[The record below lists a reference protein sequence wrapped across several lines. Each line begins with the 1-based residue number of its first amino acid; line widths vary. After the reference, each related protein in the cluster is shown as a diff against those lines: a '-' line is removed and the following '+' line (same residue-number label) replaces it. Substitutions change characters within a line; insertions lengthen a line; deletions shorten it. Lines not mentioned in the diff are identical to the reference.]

1 MTVLAPIALAKPD
14 LLVRGV
20 SDGRRL
26 GLQFGPAVD
35 DASKRVK
42 PTGAA
47 WFAPRR
53 LWVVRHAEPTQA
65 AVWIRRLFAD
75 KAASLDLDGVE
86 RTLRAGTASIEAD
99 FFTQLL
105 DVQVFPL
112 ANGGGTAVSFL
123 YDLPMVDAMRALGG
137 RFHKFAAAWE
147 LNRPREQILRVLL
160 DVAGVTPEFVFVHE
174 RPVVLEQL
182 AASAKSEAP
191 ITVPAAKPPQFEGA
205 AADSDEAG
213 TAFMSTEVEPM
224 APVPVDEAAL
234 QAAALKAGMRDYQ
247 VAGARH
253 LLSWTGALLADDMG
267 LGKSR
272 QAVVASRLAAGKGR
286 VLIVCPASLRINW
299 EREIR
304 AVYPDAVVG
313 MVGDDRISTLY
324 GCEWI
329 IANYERL
336 GGLVR
341 EVDLAIAVLTVDEAH
356 YLKEHE
362 AGRTRNAFILAER
375 IPRRFLL
382 TGTPLLS
389 REVELHT
396 LLRLSGHALGRM
408 ELKAFRATYA
418 GDSGKRS
425 ALAAELQRWM
435 LRRRKD
441 VLTDLGRKHHQVR
454 YVSPAEG
461 RTAYDKVM
469 ADMTLM
475 VMPKIVK
482 LRQTLEALKT
492 DFLIE
497 TVQSLGQDD
506 KIIVFAE
513 YMSTVAA
520 LKDAYAALG
529 IGAVSLVGSDAATK
543 RQKAVDAFQTDP
555 AVKVFIGTTSAAGV
569 GITLTAANY
578 VTFAS
583 EPWTPALKRQAE
595 DRAYRLGQKRD
606 VFVIVPLIPNTID
619 EQVHQL
625 LEVKTGLEQ
634 DVVEAV
640 RTQLTQTLCA

>member
-1 MTVLAPIALAKPD
+1 MTGLAPVALAKHD
-14 LLVRGV
+14 LLVRAV
-20 SDGRRL
+20 TDGRRL
-26 GLQFGPAVD
+26 GLQFGPSVEEAG
-35 DASKRVK
+35 KRVK
-42 PTGAA
+42 PAGAV

-53 LWVVRHAEPTQA
+53 LWVVRNA
-65 AVWIRRLFAD
+65 APERASAWIRQLFAD
-75 KAASLDLDGVE
+75 QAAAFDVDGVE
-86 RTLRAGTASIEAD
+86 RTVRAGAASIEAD

-105 DVQVFPL
+105 DVQIFPL
-112 ANGGGTAVSFL
+112 ASTAGGTAVSFV

-147 LNRPREQILRVLL
+147 LRCPRDEIMRALQE
-160 DVAGVTPEFVFVHE
+160 VAGVGPEFVFIHE

-182 AASAKSEAP
+182 AASGKSEAP
-191 ITVPAAKPPQFEGA
+191 ITVAAASPPQLGGGTG
-205 AADSDEAG
+205 DDDKAG
-213 TAFMSTEVEPM
+213 TAFMSTLVEPM
-224 APVPVDEAAL
+224 AEVDVDDQAL
-234 QAAALKAGMRDYQ
+234 QAAAQHAGMRDYQ
-247 VAGARH
+247 VVGARH

-272 QAVVASRLAAGKGR
+272 QAVVASRLAAGAGR

-299 EREIR
+299 EREIL
-304 AVYPDAVVG
+304 AVYPQAVIG
-313 MVGDDRISTLY
+313 MVGEDRITTLY
-324 GCEWI
+324 GCQWI

-341 EVDLAIAVLTVDEAH
+341 EVDLAIEVLTVDEAH

-408 ELKAFRATYA
+408 ELKQFRSTYA
-418 GDSGKRS
+418 GHSDKRS
-425 ALAAELQRWM
+425 ALASQLKHWM

-461 RTAYDKVM
+461 RAAYDEVM

-492 DFLIE
+492 EFLIE
-497 TVQSLGQDD
+497 TVQGLARDD
-506 KIIVFAE
+506 KIIIFAE
-513 YMSTVAA
+513 YMSTVTA
-520 LKDAYAALG
+520 LKEALATLQ
-529 IGAVSLVGSDAATK
+529 IGAVSLVGSDAALK
-543 RQKAVDAFQTDP
+543 RQRAVDAFQTDP
-555 AVKVFIGTTSAAGV
+555 AIKVFIGTTSAAGV

-625 LEVKTGLEQ
+625 LEVKTELEQ

-640 RTQLTQTLCA
+640 RANLTAYA